1 MDKILEE
8 LKKMEKI
15 NEKVERGLE
24 YESQIKAKE
33 ENVKRLYENLQL
45 KMIGSIDR
53 EKAQNEYD
61 SSKANLEKLEELK
74 KGFDEEVKSDFEEKK
89 QKITE
94 KINNEIELYE
104 KQMNEEANIA
114 RKARDEKV
122 KTLEAQKNAY
132 SKIAENSKKD
142 IDNVIAQLNNGENV
156 SIARLTDARNEYNA
170 NTKKVK
176 EIDGQIENL
185 KAKQFKLIDFYKE
198 ELSDLNYLKIRLSS
212 LKLEDIDKLKNDL
225 FVTKYDKDRNKDKD
239 ENNTKNENETK
250 SEDENKAKNGNETKS
265 EDENKAK
272 NENETK
278 SEDKNKAKNGNETKA
293 EDENKTKNENDD
305 KDESKGKNGNNK
317 LENNL
322 KGLDDKIINETQREE
337 NEEKSKD
344 GNKTKTIKMVISRK
358 PEIKTDKYSIRIG
371 KIKKLIKQDKE
382 DISEKLQKIFK
393 GESIEELNK
402 IEEISKTVDP
412 ILLEGIIELKNK
424 NILTE
429 NQIKNIIPKL
439 ASNDVKKEDLGF
451 KIVYDMEDLSKGAFL
466 PWNRKERNMI
476 AKIAEKNREIG
487 IAEFKDGKE
496 FEPNPIKR
504 MLEKVKQRKLSKGKE
519 QEAEVEEVNEE
530 NVEKKSRFTNP
541 FKNRIKEKAKAKS
554 VYEQLRDDSYNNK
567 NSSEIIKR
575 AKEAVVNGEIT
586 STELIGIMNLVKNNQ
601 NKENQQEEQEEQ
613 KEQE

>member
-8 LKKMEKI
+8 LKEMEKI

-24 YESQIKAKE
+24 YERQIKAKE

-53 EKAQNEYD
+53 ENAQNEYD
-61 SSKANLEKLEELK
+61 SNKANLEKLKELK

-104 KQMNEEANIA
+104 KNKQMNEKTNIA
-114 RKARDEKV
+114 RKERDEEV
-122 KTLEAQKNAY
+122 KTLESQKNAY

-142 IDNVIAQLNNGENV
+142 IDNIMAQLNNGENI
-156 SIARLTDARNEYNA
+156 SMTRLTDARNEYNA
-170 NTKKVK
+170 NSKKVK
-176 EIDGQIENL
+176 EIDSQIENL
-185 KAKQFKLIDFYKE
+185 SAKQFKLIDFNEE
-198 ELSDLNYLKIRLSS
+198 ELSDLSYLKIRLSS

-225 FVTKYDKDRNKDKD
+225 FVIKYDKD

-265 EDENKAK
+265 KDANESK

-278 SEDKNKAKNGNETKA
+278 SEDENKAKNGNETKS
-293 EDENKTKNENDD
+293 
-305 KDESKGKNGNNK
+305 ESKGQNGNNK
-317 LENNL
+317 FENNL

-337 NEEKSKD
+337 NEEKSND
-344 GNKTKTIKMVISRK
+344 ENKTRTIKMIISRK
-358 PEIKTDKYSIRIG
+358 PEIKIDKYSIRIG
-371 KIKKLIKQDKE
+371 KIKKLIRQDKE

-439 ASNDVKKEDLGF
+439 ANNDVKKEDLGF

-504 MLEKVKQRKLSKGKE
+504 MLEKVKQRKLGKGKE
-519 QEAEVEEVNEE
+519 QEVEIEEVNEE
-530 NVEKKSRFTNP
+530 DVEKKSRFTNP
-541 FKNRIKEKAKAKS
+541 FKNRIKEKAKTKS
-554 VYEQLRDDSYNNK
+554 VYEQLRDESYNSK

-613 KEQE
+613 K

>member
-8 LKKMEKI
+8 LKEMEKI

-24 YESQIKAKE
+24 YERQIKAKE

-53 EKAQNEYD
+53 ENAQNEYD
-61 SSKANLEKLEELK
+61 SNKANLEKLKELK

-94 KINNEIELYE
+94 KINNEIGLYE
-104 KQMNEEANIA
+104 KNKQMNEKTNIA
-114 RKARDEKV
+114 RKERDEEV
-122 KTLEAQKNAY
+122 KTLESQKNAY

-142 IDNVIAQLNNGENV
+142 IDNIMAQLNNGENV
-156 SIARLTDARNEYNA
+156 SMTRLTDARNEYNA
-170 NTKKVK
+170 NSKKVK
-176 EIDGQIENL
+176 EIDSQIENL
-185 KAKQFKLIDFYKE
+185 SAKQFKLIDFNEE
-198 ELSDLNYLKIRLSS
+198 ELSDLSYLKIRLSS

-225 FVTKYDKDRNKDKD
+225 FVIKYDKD

-250 SEDENKAKNGNETKS
+250 SEDENKAR
-265 EDENKAK
+265 

-278 SEDKNKAKNGNETKA
+278 SEGENKAKNGNETKS
-293 EDENKTKNENDD
+293 
-305 KDESKGKNGNNK
+305 ESKGKNGNNK
-317 LENNL
+317 FENNI

-337 NEEKSKD
+337 NEEKSND
-344 GNKTKTIKMVISRK
+344 ENKTRTIKMIISRK

-439 ASNDVKKEDLGF
+439 ANNDVKKEDLGF

-504 MLEKVKQRKLSKGKE
+504 MLEKVKQRKLGKGKE
-519 QEAEVEEVNEE
+519 QEVEIEEVNEE
-530 NVEKKSRFTNP
+530 DVEKKSRFTNP
-541 FKNRIKEKAKAKS
+541 FKNRIREKAKTKS
-554 VYEQLRDDSYNNK
+554 VYEQLRDESYNSK

-601 NKENQQEEQEEQ
+601 NKESQQEEQEEQ
-613 KEQE
+613 K

>member
-8 LKKMEKI
+8 LKEMEKI

-24 YESQIKAKE
+24 YERQIKAKE

-53 EKAQNEYD
+53 ENAQNEYD
-61 SSKANLEKLEELK
+61 SNKANLEKLKELK

-104 KQMNEEANIA
+104 KNKQMNEKTNIA
-114 RKARDEKV
+114 RNERDEEV
-122 KTLEAQKNAY
+122 KTLESQKNAY

-142 IDNVIAQLNNGENV
+142 IDNIMAQLNNGENV
-156 SIARLTDARNEYNA
+156 SMTRLTDARNEYNA
-170 NTKKVK
+170 NSKKVK
-176 EIDGQIENL
+176 EIDSQIENL
-185 KAKQFKLIDFYKE
+185 SAKQFKLIDFNEE
-198 ELSDLNYLKIRLSS
+198 ELSDLSYLKIRLSS

-225 FVTKYDKDRNKDKD
+225 FVIKYDKD

-250 SEDENKAKNGNETKS
+250 SEDENKAKN
-265 EDENKAK
+265 
-272 NENETK
+272 ENETK
-278 SEDKNKAKNGNETKA
+278 SEGENKAKNGNETKS
-293 EDENKTKNENDD
+293 
-305 KDESKGKNGNNK
+305 ESKGKNENNK

-322 KGLDDKIINETQREE
+322 TGLDNKIINETQREE
-337 NEEKSKD
+337 NEEKSND
-344 GNKTKTIKMVISRK
+344 ENKTRTIKMTISRK

-439 ASNDVKKEDLGF
+439 ANNDVKKEDLGF

-504 MLEKVKQRKLSKGKE
+504 MLEKVKQRKLGKGKE
-519 QEAEVEEVNEE
+519 QEVEIEEVNEE
-530 NVEKKSRFTNP
+530 DVEKKSRFTNP
-541 FKNRIKEKAKAKS
+541 FKNRIKEKAKTKS
-554 VYEQLRDDSYNNK
+554 IYEQLRDESYNSK

-601 NKENQQEEQEEQ
+601 NKESQQEEQEEQ
-613 KEQE
+613 EEQK

>member
-8 LKKMEKI
+8 LKEMEKI

-24 YESQIKAKE
+24 YERQIKAKE

-53 EKAQNEYD
+53 ENAQNEYD
-61 SSKANLEKLEELK
+61 SNKANLEKLKELK

-104 KQMNEEANIA
+104 KNKQMNEKTNIA
-114 RKARDEKV
+114 RKERDEEV
-122 KTLEAQKNAY
+122 KTLESQKNAY

-142 IDNVIAQLNNGENV
+142 IDNIMAQLNNGENV
-156 SIARLTDARNEYNA
+156 GMTRLTDARNEYNA
-170 NTKKVK
+170 NSKKVK
-176 EIDGQIENL
+176 EIDSQIENL
-185 KAKQFKLIDFYKE
+185 SAKQFKLIDFNEE
-198 ELSDLNYLKIRLSS
+198 ELSDLSYLKIRLSS
-212 LKLEDIDKLKNDL
+212 LKLEDIDKLKKDL
-225 FVTKYDKDRNKDKD
+225 FVIKYDKD

-250 SEDENKAKNGNETKS
+250 SEDENKAKN
-265 EDENKAK
+265 
-272 NENETK
+272 ENETK
-278 SEDKNKAKNGNETKA
+278 SEGENKAKNGTETKS
-293 EDENKTKNENDD
+293 
-305 KDESKGKNGNNK
+305 ESKGKNENNK

-322 KGLDDKIINETQREE
+322 TGLDNKIINETQREE
-337 NEEKSKD
+337 NEEKSND
-344 GNKTKTIKMVISRK
+344 ENKTRTIKMIISRK

-412 ILLEGIIELKNK
+412 ILLEGMIELKNK

-439 ASNDVKKEDLGF
+439 ANNDVKKEDLGF

-504 MLEKVKQRKLSKGKE
+504 MLEKVKQRKLGKGKE
-519 QEAEVEEVNEE
+519 QEVEIEEVNEE
-530 NVEKKSRFTNP
+530 DVEKKSRFTNP
-541 FKNRIKEKAKAKS
+541 FKNRIKEKAKTKS
-554 VYEQLRDDSYNNK
+554 VYEQLRDESYNSK

-613 KEQE
+613 EEQK

>member
-8 LKKMEKI
+8 LKEMEKI

-24 YESQIKAKE
+24 YERQIKAKE

-53 EKAQNEYD
+53 ENAQNEYD
-61 SSKANLEKLEELK
+61 SNKANLEKLKELK

-104 KQMNEEANIA
+104 KNKQMNEKTNIA
-114 RKARDEKV
+114 RKERDEEV
-122 KTLEAQKNAY
+122 KTLESQKNAY

-142 IDNVIAQLNNGENV
+142 IDNIMAQLNNGENV
-156 SIARLTDARNEYNA
+156 SMTRLTDARNEYNA
-170 NTKKVK
+170 NSKKVK
-176 EIDGQIENL
+176 EIDSQIENL
-185 KAKQFKLIDFYKE
+185 SAKQFKLIDFNEE
-198 ELSDLNYLKIRLSS
+198 ELSDLSYLKIRLSS
-212 LKLEDIDKLKNDL
+212 LKLEDIDKLKKDL
-225 FVTKYDKDRNKDKD
+225 FVIKYDKD

-250 SEDENKAKNGNETKS
+250 SEGENKAKNGNETKS
-265 EDENKAK
+265 E
-272 NENETK
+272 
-278 SEDKNKAKNGNETKA
+278 
-293 EDENKTKNENDD
+293 
-305 KDESKGKNGNNK
+305 SKGKNENNK

-322 KGLDDKIINETQREE
+322 TGLDNKIINETQREE
-337 NEEKSKD
+337 NEEKSND
-344 GNKTKTIKMVISRK
+344 ENKTRTIKMIISRK

-412 ILLEGIIELKNK
+412 ILLEGMIELKNK

-439 ASNDVKKEDLGF
+439 ANNDVKKEDLGF

-504 MLEKVKQRKLSKGKE
+504 MLEKVKQRKLGKGKE
-519 QEAEVEEVNEE
+519 QEVEIEEVNEE
-530 NVEKKSRFTNP
+530 DVEKKSRFTNP
-541 FKNRIKEKAKAKS
+541 FKNRIKEKAKTKS
-554 VYEQLRDDSYNNK
+554 VYEQLRDESYNSK

-613 KEQE
+613 EEQK

>member
-8 LKKMEKI
+8 LKEMEKI

-24 YESQIKAKE
+24 YERQIKAKE

-53 EKAQNEYD
+53 ENAQNEYD
-61 SSKANLEKLEELK
+61 SNKANLEKLKELK

-104 KQMNEEANIA
+104 KNKQMNEKTNIA
-114 RKARDEKV
+114 RKERDEEV
-122 KTLEAQKNAY
+122 KTLESQKNAY

-142 IDNVIAQLNNGENV
+142 IDNIMAQLNNGENV
-156 SIARLTDARNEYNA
+156 SMTRLTDARNEYNA
-170 NTKKVK
+170 NSKKVK
-176 EIDGQIENL
+176 EIESQIENL
-185 KAKQFKLIDFYKE
+185 SAKQFKLIDFNEE
-198 ELSDLNYLKIRLSS
+198 ELSDLSYLKIRLSS

-225 FVTKYDKDRNKDKD
+225 FVIKYDKD

-250 SEDENKAKNGNETKS
+250 SEDENKAKN
-265 EDENKAK
+265 
-272 NENETK
+272 ENETK
-278 SEDKNKAKNGNETKA
+278 SEGENKAKNGNETKS
-293 EDENKTKNENDD
+293 
-305 KDESKGKNGNNK
+305 ESKGKNENNK

-322 KGLDDKIINETQREE
+322 TGLDNKIINETQREE
-337 NEEKSKD
+337 NEEKSND
-344 GNKTKTIKMVISRK
+344 ENKTRTIKMIISGK

-439 ASNDVKKEDLGF
+439 ANNDVKKEDLGF
-451 KIVYDMEDLSKGAFL
+451 KIVYDMEDLSKCAFL

-504 MLEKVKQRKLSKGKE
+504 MLEKVKQRKLGKGKE
-519 QEAEVEEVNEE
+519 QEVEIEEVNEE
-530 NVEKKSRFTNP
+530 DVEKKSRFTNP
-541 FKNRIKEKAKAKS
+541 FKNRIKEKAKTKS
-554 VYEQLRDDSYNNK
+554 VYEQLRDESYNSK

-601 NKENQQEEQEEQ
+601 NKESQQEEQEEQ
-613 KEQE
+613 EEQK

>member
-8 LKKMEKI
+8 LKEMEKI

-24 YESQIKAKE
+24 YERQIKAKE

-53 EKAQNEYD
+53 ENAQNEYD
-61 SSKANLEKLEELK
+61 SNKANLEKLKELK

-104 KQMNEEANIA
+104 KNKQMNEKTNIA
-114 RKARDEKV
+114 RKERDEEV
-122 KTLEAQKNAY
+122 KTLESQKNAY

-142 IDNVIAQLNNGENV
+142 IDNIMAQLNNGENV
-156 SIARLTDARNEYNA
+156 SMTRLTDARNEYNA
-170 NTKKVK
+170 NSKKVK
-176 EIDGQIENL
+176 EIDSQIENL
-185 KAKQFKLIDFYKE
+185 SAKQFKLIDFNEE
-198 ELSDLNYLKIRLSS
+198 ELSDLSYLKIRLSS

-225 FVTKYDKDRNKDKD
+225 FVIKYDKD

-250 SEDENKAKNGNETKS
+250 SEDENKAR
-265 EDENKAK
+265 

-278 SEDKNKAKNGNETKA
+278 SEGENKAKNGNETKS
-293 EDENKTKNENDD
+293 
-305 KDESKGKNGNNK
+305 ESKGKNGNNK
-317 LENNL
+317 FENNI

-337 NEEKSKD
+337 NEEKSND
-344 GNKTKTIKMVISRK
+344 ENKTRTIKMIISRK

-439 ASNDVKKEDLGF
+439 ANNDVKKEDLGF

-466 PWNRKERNMI
+466 PWNRKEKNMI
-476 AKIAEKNREIG
+476 AKIVEKNREIG

-504 MLEKVKQRKLSKGKE
+504 MLEKVKQRKLGKGKE
-519 QEAEVEEVNEE
+519 QEVEIEEVNEE
-530 NVEKKSRFTNP
+530 DVEKKSRFTNP
-541 FKNRIKEKAKAKS
+541 FKNRIREKAKTKS
-554 VYEQLRDDSYNNK
+554 VYEQLRDESYNSK

-601 NKENQQEEQEEQ
+601 NKESQQEEQEEQ
-613 KEQE
+613 K

>member
-8 LKKMEKI
+8 LKEMEKI

-24 YESQIKAKE
+24 YERHIKAKA

-53 EKAQNEYD
+53 ENAQNEYD
-61 SSKANLEKLEELK
+61 SNKANLEKLKELK

-104 KQMNEEANIA
+104 KNKQMNEKTNIA
-114 RKARDEKV
+114 RNERDEEV
-122 KTLEAQKNAY
+122 KTLESQKNAY

-142 IDNVIAQLNNGENV
+142 IDNIMAQLNNGENV
-156 SIARLTDARNEYNA
+156 SMTRLTDARNEYNA
-170 NTKKVK
+170 NSKKVK
-176 EIDGQIENL
+176 EIDSQIENL
-185 KAKQFKLIDFYKE
+185 SAKQFKLIDFNEE
-198 ELSDLNYLKIRLSS
+198 ELSDLSYLKIRLSS

-225 FVTKYDKDRNKDKD
+225 FVIKYDKD

-250 SEDENKAKNGNETKS
+250 SEDENKAKN
-265 EDENKAK
+265 
-272 NENETK
+272 ENETK
-278 SEDKNKAKNGNETKA
+278 SKDANESKNENKTKSEGENKAKNGNETKS
-293 EDENKTKNENDD
+293 
-305 KDESKGKNGNNK
+305 ESKGKNENNK
-317 LENNL
+317 FESNL

-337 NEEKSKD
+337 NEEKSND
-344 GNKTKTIKMVISRK
+344 ENKTRTIKMIISRK

-439 ASNDVKKEDLGF
+439 ANNDVKKEDLGF

-504 MLEKVKQRKLSKGKE
+504 MLEKVKQRKLGKGKE
-519 QEAEVEEVNEE
+519 QEVEIEEVNEE
-530 NVEKKSRFTNP
+530 DVEKKSRFTNP
-541 FKNRIKEKAKAKS
+541 FKNRIKEKAKTKS
-554 VYEQLRDDSYNNK
+554 VYEQLRDESYNSK

-601 NKENQQEEQEEQ
+601 NKESQQEEQEEQ
-613 KEQE
+613 K

>member
-8 LKKMEKI
+8 LKEMEKI

-24 YESQIKAKE
+24 YERQIKAKE

-53 EKAQNEYD
+53 ENAQNEYD
-61 SSKANLEKLEELK
+61 SNKANLEKLKELK
-74 KGFDEEVKSDFEEKK
+74 KGFYEEVKSDFEEKK

-104 KQMNEEANIA
+104 KNKQMNEKTNIA
-114 RKARDEKV
+114 RKERDEEV
-122 KTLEAQKNAY
+122 KTLESQKNAY

-142 IDNVIAQLNNGENV
+142 IDNIMAQLNNGENV
-156 SIARLTDARNEYNA
+156 SMTRLTDARNEYNA
-170 NTKKVK
+170 NSKKVK
-176 EIDGQIENL
+176 EIDSQIENL
-185 KAKQFKLIDFYKE
+185 SAKQFKLIDFNEE
-198 ELSDLNYLKIRLSS
+198 ELSDLSYLKIRLSS

-225 FVTKYDKDRNKDKD
+225 FVIKYDKD

-250 SEDENKAKNGNETKS
+250 SEDENKAKN
-265 EDENKAK
+265 
-272 NENETK
+272 ENETK
-278 SEDKNKAKNGNETKA
+278 SEGENKAKNGNETKS
-293 EDENKTKNENDD
+293 
-305 KDESKGKNGNNK
+305 ESKGKNENNK

-322 KGLDDKIINETQREE
+322 TGLDNKIINETQREE
-337 NEEKSKD
+337 NEEKSND
-344 GNKTKTIKMVISRK
+344 ENKTRTIKMIISRK

-412 ILLEGIIELKNK
+412 ILLEGMIELKNK

-439 ASNDVKKEDLGF
+439 ANNDVKKEDLGF

-504 MLEKVKQRKLSKGKE
+504 MLEKVKQRKLGKGKE
-519 QEAEVEEVNEE
+519 QEVEIEEVNEE
-530 NVEKKSRFTNP
+530 DVEKKSRFTNP
-541 FKNRIKEKAKAKS
+541 FKNRIKEKAKTKS
-554 VYEQLRDDSYNNK
+554 VYEQLRDESYNSK

-613 KEQE
+613 EEQK

>member
-8 LKKMEKI
+8 LKEMEKI

-24 YESQIKAKE
+24 YERQIKAKE

-53 EKAQNEYD
+53 ENAQNEYD
-61 SSKANLEKLEELK
+61 SNKANLEKLKELK

-104 KQMNEEANIA
+104 KNKQMNEKTNIA
-114 RKARDEKV
+114 RKERDEEV
-122 KTLEAQKNAY
+122 KTLESQKNAY

-142 IDNVIAQLNNGENV
+142 IDNIMAQLNNGENV
-156 SIARLTDARNEYNA
+156 SMTRLTDARNEYNA
-170 NTKKVK
+170 NSKKVK
-176 EIDGQIENL
+176 EIDSQIENL
-185 KAKQFKLIDFYKE
+185 SAKQFKLIDFNEE
-198 ELSDLNYLKIRLSS
+198 ELSDLSYLKIRLSS

-225 FVTKYDKDRNKDKD
+225 FVIKYDKD

-250 SEDENKAKNGNETKS
+250 SEDENKAKN
-265 EDENKAK
+265 
-272 NENETK
+272 ENETK
-278 SEDKNKAKNGNETKA
+278 SKDANESKNENKTKSEGENKAKNGNETKS
-293 EDENKTKNENDD
+293 
-305 KDESKGKNGNNK
+305 ESKGKNENNK
-317 LENNL
+317 FESNL

-337 NEEKSKD
+337 NEEKSND
-344 GNKTKTIKMVISRK
+344 ENKTRTIKMIISRK

-439 ASNDVKKEDLGF
+439 ANNDVKKEDLGF

-504 MLEKVKQRKLSKGKE
+504 MLEKVKQRKLGKGKE
-519 QEAEVEEVNEE
+519 QEVEIEEVNEE
-530 NVEKKSRFTNP
+530 DVEKKSRFTNP
-541 FKNRIKEKAKAKS
+541 FKNRIKEKAKTKS
-554 VYEQLRDDSYNNK
+554 VYEQLRDESYNSK

-601 NKENQQEEQEEQ
+601 NKESQQEEQEEQ
-613 KEQE
+613 K

>member
-8 LKKMEKI
+8 LKEMEKI

-24 YESQIKAKE
+24 YERQIKAKE

-53 EKAQNEYD
+53 ENAQNEYD
-61 SSKANLEKLEELK
+61 SNKANLEKLKELK

-104 KQMNEEANIA
+104 KNKQMNEKTNIA
-114 RKARDEKV
+114 RKERDEEV
-122 KTLEAQKNAY
+122 KTLESQKNAY

-142 IDNVIAQLNNGENV
+142 IDNIMAQLNNGENV
-156 SIARLTDARNEYNA
+156 SMTRLTDARNEYNA
-170 NTKKVK
+170 NSKKVK
-176 EIDGQIENL
+176 EIDSQIENL
-185 KAKQFKLIDFYKE
+185 SAKQFKLIDFNEE
-198 ELSDLNYLKIRLSS
+198 ELSDLSYLKIRLSS
-212 LKLEDIDKLKNDL
+212 LKLEDIDKLKDDL
-225 FVTKYDKDRNKDKD
+225 FVIKYDKD

-250 SEDENKAKNGNETKS
+250 SEDENKAKN
-265 EDENKAK
+265 
-272 NENETK
+272 ENETK
-278 SEDKNKAKNGNETKA
+278 SEGENKAKNGNETKS
-293 EDENKTKNENDD
+293 
-305 KDESKGKNGNNK
+305 ESKGKNENNK

-322 KGLDDKIINETQREE
+322 TGLDNKIINETQREE
-337 NEEKSKD
+337 NEEKSND
-344 GNKTKTIKMVISRK
+344 ENKTRTIKMIISRK

-412 ILLEGIIELKNK
+412 ILLEGMIELKNK

-439 ASNDVKKEDLGF
+439 ANNDVKKEDLGF

-504 MLEKVKQRKLSKGKE
+504 MLEKVKQRKLGKGKE
-519 QEAEVEEVNEE
+519 QEVEIEEVNEE
-530 NVEKKSRFTNP
+530 DVEKKSRFTNP
-541 FKNRIKEKAKAKS
+541 FKNRIKEKAKTKS
-554 VYEQLRDDSYNNK
+554 VYEQLRDESYNSK

-613 KEQE
+613 EEQK

>member
-61 SSKANLEKLEELK
+61 SNKANLEKLKELK

-104 KQMNEEANIA
+104 KNNIA
-114 RKARDEKV
+114 RKERDEKV

-176 EIDGQIENL
+176 EIDSQIENL
-185 KAKQFKLIDFYKE
+185 NAKQFELIDFNEE
-198 ELSDLNYLKIRLSS
+198 ELSDLSYLKIRLSS

-225 FVTKYDKDRNKDKD
+225 FVIKYDKDRNKDEDVNKNKD
-239 ENNTKNENETK
+239 
-250 SEDENKAKNGNETKS
+250 
-265 EDENKAK
+265 
-272 NENETK
+272 ENETK

-504 MLEKVKQRKLSKGKE
+504 MLEKVKQRKLGKGKE
-519 QEAEVEEVNEE
+519 QEVEIEEVNEE
-530 NVEKKSRFTNP
+530 DVEKKSRFTNP
-541 FKNRIKEKAKAKS
+541 FKNRIKEKAKTKS
-554 VYEQLRDDSYNNK
+554 VFEQLRDESYNSK

-613 KEQE
+613 EEQK

>member
-8 LKKMEKI
+8 LKEMEKI

-24 YESQIKAKE
+24 YERQIKAKE

-53 EKAQNEYD
+53 ENAQNEYD
-61 SSKANLEKLEELK
+61 SNKANLEKLKELK

-104 KQMNEEANIA
+104 KNKQMNEKTNIA
-114 RKARDEKV
+114 RNERDEEV
-122 KTLEAQKNAY
+122 KTLESQKNAY

-142 IDNVIAQLNNGENV
+142 IDNIMAQLNNGENV
-156 SIARLTDARNEYNA
+156 SMTRLTDARNEYNA
-170 NTKKVK
+170 NSKKVK
-176 EIDGQIENL
+176 EIDSQIENL
-185 KAKQFKLIDFYKE
+185 SAKQFKLIDFNEE
-198 ELSDLNYLKIRLSS
+198 ELSDLSYLKIRLSS

-225 FVTKYDKDRNKDKD
+225 FVIKYDKD

-250 SEDENKAKNGNETKS
+250 SEDENKAKN
-265 EDENKAK
+265 
-272 NENETK
+272 ENETK
-278 SEDKNKAKNGNETKA
+278 SEGENKAKNGNETKS
-293 EDENKTKNENDD
+293 
-305 KDESKGKNGNNK
+305 ESKGKNENNK

-322 KGLDDKIINETQREE
+322 TGLDNKIINETQREE
-337 NEEKSKD
+337 NEEKSND
-344 GNKTKTIKMVISRK
+344 ENKTRTIKMTISRK

-439 ASNDVKKEDLGF
+439 ANNDVKKEDLGF
-451 KIVYDMEDLSKGAFL
+451 KIVYDMEYLSKGAFL

-504 MLEKVKQRKLSKGKE
+504 MLEKVKQRKLGKGKE
-519 QEAEVEEVNEE
+519 QEVEIEEVNEE
-530 NVEKKSRFTNP
+530 DVEKKSRFTNP
-541 FKNRIKEKAKAKS
+541 FKNRIKEKAKTKS
-554 VYEQLRDDSYNNK
+554 IYEQLRDESYNSK

-601 NKENQQEEQEEQ
+601 NKESQQEEQEEQ
-613 KEQE
+613 EEQK

>member
-1 MDKILEE
+1 M
-8 LKKMEKI
+8 
-15 NEKVERGLE
+15 
-24 YESQIKAKE
+24 
-33 ENVKRLYENLQL
+33 
-45 KMIGSIDR
+45 
-53 EKAQNEYD
+53 
-61 SSKANLEKLEELK
+61 
-74 KGFDEEVKSDFEEKK
+74 
-89 QKITE
+89 
-94 KINNEIELYE
+94 
-104 KQMNEEANIA
+104 
-114 RKARDEKV
+114 
-122 KTLEAQKNAY
+122 
-132 SKIAENSKKD
+132 
-142 IDNVIAQLNNGENV
+142 
-156 SIARLTDARNEYNA
+156 ARLTDARNEYNA

-176 EIDGQIENL
+176 EIDSQIENL
-185 KAKQFKLIDFYKE
+185 SAKQFKLIDFNEE
-198 ELSDLNYLKIRLSS
+198 ELSDLSYLKIRLSS

-225 FVTKYDKDRNKDKD
+225 FVIKYDKD

-265 EDENKAK
+265 E
-272 NENETK
+272 
-278 SEDKNKAKNGNETKA
+278 
-293 EDENKTKNENDD
+293 
-305 KDESKGKNGNNK
+305 SKGQNGNNK
-317 LENNL
+317 FENNL

-337 NEEKSKD
+337 NEEKSND
-344 GNKTKTIKMVISRK
+344 ENKTRTIKMIISRK

-371 KIKKLIKQDKE
+371 KIKKLIRQDKE

-439 ASNDVKKEDLGF
+439 ANNDVKKEDLGF

-504 MLEKVKQRKLSKGKE
+504 MLEKVKQRKLGKGKE
-519 QEAEVEEVNEE
+519 QEVEIEEVNEE
-530 NVEKKSRFTNP
+530 DVEKKSRFTNP
-541 FKNRIKEKAKAKS
+541 FKNRIKEKAKTKS
-554 VYEQLRDDSYNNK
+554 VYEQLRDESYNSK

-613 KEQE
+613 EEQK

>member
-8 LKKMEKI
+8 LKEMEKI

-24 YESQIKAKE
+24 YERQIKAKE

-53 EKAQNEYD
+53 ENAQNEYD
-61 SSKANLEKLEELK
+61 SNKANLEKLKELK
-74 KGFDEEVKSDFEEKK
+74 KGFDEELKSDFEEKK

-104 KQMNEEANIA
+104 KNKQMNEKTNIA
-114 RKARDEKV
+114 RKERDEEV
-122 KTLEAQKNAY
+122 KTLESQKNAY

-142 IDNVIAQLNNGENV
+142 IDNIMAQLNNGENV
-156 SIARLTDARNEYNA
+156 SMTRLTDARNEYNA
-170 NTKKVK
+170 NSKKVK
-176 EIDGQIENL
+176 EIDSQIENL
-185 KAKQFKLIDFYKE
+185 SAKQFKLIDFNEE
-198 ELSDLNYLKIRLSS
+198 ELSDLSYLKIRLSS

-225 FVTKYDKDRNKDKD
+225 FVIKYDKD

-250 SEDENKAKNGNETKS
+250 SEDENKAKN
-265 EDENKAK
+265 
-272 NENETK
+272 ENETK
-278 SEDKNKAKNGNETKA
+278 SEGENKAKNGNETKS
-293 EDENKTKNENDD
+293 
-305 KDESKGKNGNNK
+305 ESKGKNENNK

-322 KGLDDKIINETQREE
+322 TGLDNKIINETQREE
-337 NEEKSKD
+337 NEEKSND
-344 GNKTKTIKMVISRK
+344 ENKTRTIKMTISRK

-439 ASNDVKKEDLGF
+439 ANNDVKKEDLGF

-504 MLEKVKQRKLSKGKE
+504 MLEKVKQRKLGKGKE
-519 QEAEVEEVNEE
+519 QEVEIEEVNEE
-530 NVEKKSRFTNP
+530 DVEKKSRFTNP
-541 FKNRIKEKAKAKS
+541 FKNRIKEKAKTKS
-554 VYEQLRDDSYNNK
+554 IYEQLRDESYNSK

-601 NKENQQEEQEEQ
+601 NKESQQEEQEEQ
-613 KEQE
+613 EEQK

>member
-8 LKKMEKI
+8 LKEMEKI

-24 YESQIKAKE
+24 CERQIKAKE

-53 EKAQNEYD
+53 ENAQNEYD
-61 SSKANLEKLEELK
+61 SNKANLEKLKELK

-104 KQMNEEANIA
+104 KNKQMNEKTNIA
-114 RKARDEKV
+114 RKERDEEV
-122 KTLEAQKNAY
+122 KTLESQKNAY

-142 IDNVIAQLNNGENV
+142 IDNIMAQLNNGENI
-156 SIARLTDARNEYNA
+156 SMTRLTDARNEYNA
-170 NTKKVK
+170 NSKKVK
-176 EIDGQIENL
+176 EIDSQIENL
-185 KAKQFKLIDFYKE
+185 SAKQFKLIDFNEE
-198 ELSDLNYLKIRLSS
+198 ELSDLSYLKIRLSS

-225 FVTKYDKDRNKDKD
+225 FVIKYDKD

-265 EDENKAK
+265 KDANESK

-278 SEDKNKAKNGNETKA
+278 SEGENKAKNGNETKS
-293 EDENKTKNENDD
+293 
-305 KDESKGKNGNNK
+305 ESKGKNENNK

-322 KGLDDKIINETQREE
+322 TGLDNKIINETQREE
-337 NEEKSKD
+337 NEEKSND
-344 GNKTKTIKMVISRK
+344 GNKARTIKMVISRK

-412 ILLEGIIELKNK
+412 MLLEGIIELKNK

-439 ASNDVKKEDLGF
+439 ANNDVKKEDLGF

-466 PWNRKERNMI
+466 PWDRKERNMI

-504 MLEKVKQRKLSKGKE
+504 MLEKVKQRKLGKGKE
-519 QEAEVEEVNEE
+519 QEVEIEEVNEE
-530 NVEKKSRFTNP
+530 DVEKKSRFTNP
-541 FKNRIKEKAKAKS
+541 FKNRIKEKAKTKS
-554 VYEQLRDDSYNNK
+554 VYEQLRDESYNSK

-601 NKENQQEEQEEQ
+601 NKESQQEEQEEQ
-613 KEQE
+613 EEQK

>member
-8 LKKMEKI
+8 LKEMEKI

-24 YESQIKAKE
+24 YERQIKAKE

-53 EKAQNEYD
+53 ENAQNEYD
-61 SSKANLEKLEELK
+61 SNKANLEKLKELK

-104 KQMNEEANIA
+104 KNKQMNEKTNIA
-114 RKARDEKV
+114 RKERDEEV
-122 KTLEAQKNAY
+122 KTLESQKNAY

-142 IDNVIAQLNNGENV
+142 IDNIMAQLNNGENV
-156 SIARLTDARNEYNA
+156 SMTRLTDARNEYNA
-170 NTKKVK
+170 NSKKVK
-176 EIDGQIENL
+176 EIDSQIENL
-185 KAKQFKLIDFYKE
+185 SAKQFKLIDFNEE
-198 ELSDLNYLKIRLSS
+198 ELSDLSYLKIRLSS
-212 LKLEDIDKLKNDL
+212 LKLEDIDKLKDDL
-225 FVTKYDKDRNKDKD
+225 FVIKYDKD

-250 SEDENKAKNGNETKS
+250 SEDENKAR
-265 EDENKAK
+265 

-278 SEDKNKAKNGNETKA
+278 SEGENKAKNGNETKS
-293 EDENKTKNENDD
+293 
-305 KDESKGKNGNNK
+305 ESKGKNENNK

-322 KGLDDKIINETQREE
+322 TGLDNKIINETQREE
-337 NEEKSKD
+337 NEEKSND
-344 GNKTKTIKMVISRK
+344 ENKTRTIKMIISRK

-439 ASNDVKKEDLGF
+439 ANNDVKKEDLGF

-504 MLEKVKQRKLSKGKE
+504 MLEKVKQRKLGKGKE
-519 QEAEVEEVNEE
+519 QEVEIEEVNEE
-530 NVEKKSRFTNP
+530 DVEKKSRFTNP
-541 FKNRIKEKAKAKS
+541 FKNRIKEKAKTKS
-554 VYEQLRDDSYNNK
+554 VYEQLRDESYNSK

-601 NKENQQEEQEEQ
+601 NKESQQGEQEEQEEQ
-613 KEQE
+613 K

>member
-8 LKKMEKI
+8 LKEMEKI

-24 YESQIKAKE
+24 YERQIKAKE

-53 EKAQNEYD
+53 ENAQNEYD
-61 SSKANLEKLEELK
+61 SNKANLEKLKELK

-104 KQMNEEANIA
+104 KNKQMNEKTNIA
-114 RKARDEKV
+114 RKERDEEV
-122 KTLEAQKNAY
+122 KTLESQKNAY

-142 IDNVIAQLNNGENV
+142 IDNIMAQLNNGENV
-156 SIARLTDARNEYNA
+156 SMTRLTDARNEYNA
-170 NTKKVK
+170 NSKKVK
-176 EIDGQIENL
+176 EIESQIENL
-185 KAKQFKLIDFYKE
+185 SAKQFKLIDFNEE
-198 ELSDLNYLKIRLSS
+198 ELSDLSYLKIRLSS

-225 FVTKYDKDRNKDKD
+225 FVIKYDKD

-250 SEDENKAKNGNETKS
+250 SEDENKAKN
-265 EDENKAK
+265 
-272 NENETK
+272 ENETK
-278 SEDKNKAKNGNETKA
+278 SEGENKAKNGNETKS
-293 EDENKTKNENDD
+293 
-305 KDESKGKNGNNK
+305 ESKGKNENNK

-322 KGLDDKIINETQREE
+322 TGLDNKIINETQREE
-337 NEEKSKD
+337 NEEKSND
-344 GNKTKTIKMVISRK
+344 ENKTRTIKMIISRK

-439 ASNDVKKEDLGF
+439 ANNDVKKEDLGF
-451 KIVYDMEDLSKGAFL
+451 KIVYDMEDLSKCAFL
-466 PWNRKERNMI
+466 PLNRKERNMI

-504 MLEKVKQRKLSKGKE
+504 MLEKVKQRKLGKGKE
-519 QEAEVEEVNEE
+519 QEVEIEEVNEE
-530 NVEKKSRFTNP
+530 DVEKKSRFTNP
-541 FKNRIKEKAKAKS
+541 FKNRIKEKAKTKS
-554 VYEQLRDDSYNNK
+554 VYEQLRDESYNSK

-601 NKENQQEEQEEQ
+601 NKESQQEEQEEQ
-613 KEQE
+613 EEQK

>member
-8 LKKMEKI
+8 LKEMEKI

-24 YESQIKAKE
+24 YERQIKAKE

-53 EKAQNEYD
+53 ENAQNEYD
-61 SSKANLEKLEELK
+61 SNKANLEKLKELK
-74 KGFDEEVKSDFEEKK
+74 KGFDEELKSDFEEKK

-104 KQMNEEANIA
+104 KNKQMNEKTNIA
-114 RKARDEKV
+114 RKERDEEV
-122 KTLEAQKNAY
+122 KTLESQKNAY

-142 IDNVIAQLNNGENV
+142 IDNIMAQLNNGENV
-156 SIARLTDARNEYNA
+156 SMTRLTDARNEYNA
-170 NTKKVK
+170 NSKKVK
-176 EIDGQIENL
+176 EIDSQIENL
-185 KAKQFKLIDFYKE
+185 SAKQFKLIDFNEE
-198 ELSDLNYLKIRLSS
+198 ELSDLSYLKIRLSS

-225 FVTKYDKDRNKDKD
+225 FVIKYDKD

-250 SEDENKAKNGNETKS
+250 SEDVNKAKNGNETKS
-265 EDENKAK
+265 E
-272 NENETK
+272 
-278 SEDKNKAKNGNETKA
+278 
-293 EDENKTKNENDD
+293 
-305 KDESKGKNGNNK
+305 SKGKNENNK

-322 KGLDDKIINETQREE
+322 TGLDNKIINETQREE
-337 NEEKSKD
+337 NEEKSND
-344 GNKTKTIKMVISRK
+344 ENKTRTIKMTISRK

-439 ASNDVKKEDLGF
+439 ANNDVKKEDLGF

-504 MLEKVKQRKLSKGKE
+504 MLEKVKQRKLGKGKE
-519 QEAEVEEVNEE
+519 QEVEIEEVNEE
-530 NVEKKSRFTNP
+530 DVEKKSRFTNP
-541 FKNRIKEKAKAKS
+541 FKNRIKEKAKTKS
-554 VYEQLRDDSYNNK
+554 IYEQLRDESYNSK

-601 NKENQQEEQEEQ
+601 NKESQQEEQEEQ
-613 KEQE
+613 EEQK

>member
-8 LKKMEKI
+8 LKEMEKI

-24 YESQIKAKE
+24 YERQIKAKE

-53 EKAQNEYD
+53 ENAQNEYD
-61 SSKANLEKLEELK
+61 SNKANLEKLKELK

-89 QKITE
+89 QKI
-94 KINNEIELYE
+94 NNEIELYE
-104 KQMNEEANIA
+104 KNKQMNEKTNIA
-114 RKARDEKV
+114 RKERDEEV
-122 KTLEAQKNAY
+122 KTLESQKNAY

-142 IDNVIAQLNNGENV
+142 IDNIMAQLNNGENV
-156 SIARLTDARNEYNA
+156 SMARLTDARNEYNA

-176 EIDGQIENL
+176 EIDSQIENL
-185 KAKQFKLIDFYKE
+185 SAKQFELIDFNEE
-198 ELSDLNYLKIRLSS
+198 ELSDLSYLKIRLSS

-225 FVTKYDKDRNKDKD
+225 FVIKYDKD

-250 SEDENKAKNGNETKS
+250 SEDENKAKN
-265 EDENKAK
+265 
-272 NENETK
+272 ENETK
-278 SEDKNKAKNGNETKA
+278 SEGENKAKNGNETKS
-293 EDENKTKNENDD
+293 
-305 KDESKGKNGNNK
+305 ESKGKNENNK

-322 KGLDDKIINETQREE
+322 TGLDNEIINETQREE
-337 NEEKSKD
+337 NEEKSND
-344 GNKTKTIKMVISRK
+344 GNKARTIKMVISRK

-412 ILLEGIIELKNK
+412 MLLEGIIELKNK

-439 ASNDVKKEDLGF
+439 ANNDVKKEDLGF

-504 MLEKVKQRKLSKGKE
+504 MLEKVKQRKLGKGKE
-519 QEAEVEEVNEE
+519 QEVEIEEVNEE
-530 NVEKKSRFTNP
+530 DVEKKSRFTNP
-541 FKNRIKEKAKAKS
+541 FKNRIKEKAKTKS
-554 VYEQLRDDSYNNK
+554 IYEQLRDESYNSK

-601 NKENQQEEQEEQ
+601 NKESQQEEQEEQ
-613 KEQE
+613 EEQK

>member
-8 LKKMEKI
+8 LKEMEKI

-24 YESQIKAKE
+24 YERQIKAKE

-53 EKAQNEYD
+53 ENAQNEYD
-61 SSKANLEKLEELK
+61 SNKANLEKLKELK

-104 KQMNEEANIA
+104 KNKQMNEKTNIA
-114 RKARDEKV
+114 RKERDEEV
-122 KTLEAQKNAY
+122 KTLESQKNAY

-142 IDNVIAQLNNGENV
+142 IDNIMAQLNNGENV
-156 SIARLTDARNEYNA
+156 SMTRLTDARNEYNA
-170 NTKKVK
+170 NSKKVK
-176 EIDGQIENL
+176 EIDSQIENL
-185 KAKQFKLIDFYKE
+185 SAKQFKLIDFNEE
-198 ELSDLNYLKIRLSS
+198 ELSDLSYLKIRLSS
-212 LKLEDIDKLKNDL
+212 LKLEDIDKLKDDL
-225 FVTKYDKDRNKDKD
+225 FVIKYDKD

-250 SEDENKAKNGNETKS
+250 SEDENKAKN
-265 EDENKAK
+265 
-272 NENETK
+272 ENETK
-278 SEDKNKAKNGNETKA
+278 SEGENKAKNGNETKS
-293 EDENKTKNENDD
+293 
-305 KDESKGKNGNNK
+305 ESKGKNENNK

-322 KGLDDKIINETQREE
+322 TGLDNKIINETQREE
-337 NEEKSKD
+337 NEEKSND
-344 GNKTKTIKMVISRK
+344 ENKTRTIKMIISRK

-412 ILLEGIIELKNK
+412 ILLEGMIELKNK

-439 ASNDVKKEDLGF
+439 ANNDVKKEDLGF

-504 MLEKVKQRKLSKGKE
+504 MLEKVKQRKLGKGKE
-519 QEAEVEEVNEE
+519 QEVEIEEVNEE
-530 NVEKKSRFTNP
+530 DVEKKSRFTNP
-541 FKNRIKEKAKAKS
+541 FKNRIKEKAKTKS
-554 VYEQLRDDSYNNK
+554 VYEQLRDESYNSK

-613 KEQE
+613 K

>member
-8 LKKMEKI
+8 LKEMEKI

-24 YESQIKAKE
+24 YERQIKAKE

-53 EKAQNEYD
+53 ENAQNEYD
-61 SSKANLEKLEELK
+61 SNKANLEKLKELK

-104 KQMNEEANIA
+104 KNKQMNEKTNIA
-114 RKARDEKV
+114 RKERDEEV
-122 KTLEAQKNAY
+122 KTLESQKNAY

-142 IDNVIAQLNNGENV
+142 IDNIMAQLNNGENV
-156 SIARLTDARNEYNA
+156 SMTRLTDARNEYNA
-170 NTKKVK
+170 NSKKVK
-176 EIDGQIENL
+176 EIDSQIENL
-185 KAKQFKLIDFYKE
+185 SAKQFKLIDFNEE
-198 ELSDLNYLKIRLSS
+198 ELSDLSYLKIRLSS
-212 LKLEDIDKLKNDL
+212 LKLEDIDKLKDDL
-225 FVTKYDKDRNKDKD
+225 FVIKYDKD

-250 SEDENKAKNGNETKS
+250 SEDENKAKN
-265 EDENKAK
+265 
-272 NENETK
+272 ENETK
-278 SEDKNKAKNGNETKA
+278 SEGENKAKNGNETKS
-293 EDENKTKNENDD
+293 
-305 KDESKGKNGNNK
+305 ESKGKNENNK

-322 KGLDDKIINETQREE
+322 TGLDNKIINETQREE
-337 NEEKSKD
+337 NEEKSND
-344 GNKTKTIKMVISRK
+344 ENKTRTIKMIISRK

-412 ILLEGIIELKNK
+412 ILLEGMIELKNK

-439 ASNDVKKEDLGF
+439 ANNDVKKEDLGF

-504 MLEKVKQRKLSKGKE
+504 MLEKVKQRKLGKGKE
-519 QEAEVEEVNEE
+519 QEVEIEEVNEE
-530 NVEKKSRFTNP
+530 DVEKKSRFTNP
-541 FKNRIKEKAKAKS
+541 FKNRIKEKAKTKS
-554 VYEQLRDDSYNNK
+554 VYEQLRDESYNSK
-567 NSSEIIKR
+567 KSSEIIKR

-613 KEQE
+613 K

>member
-8 LKKMEKI
+8 LKEMEKI

-24 YESQIKAKE
+24 YERQIKAKE

-53 EKAQNEYD
+53 ENAQNEYD
-61 SSKANLEKLEELK
+61 SNKANLEKLKELK

-104 KQMNEEANIA
+104 KNKQMNEKTNIA
-114 RKARDEKV
+114 RNERDEEV
-122 KTLEAQKNAY
+122 KTLESQKNAY

-142 IDNVIAQLNNGENV
+142 IDNIMAQLNNGENV
-156 SIARLTDARNEYNA
+156 SMTRLTDARNEYNA
-170 NTKKVK
+170 NSKKVK
-176 EIDGQIENL
+176 EIDSQIENL
-185 KAKQFKLIDFYKE
+185 SAKQFKLIDFNEE
-198 ELSDLNYLKIRLSS
+198 ELSDLSYLKIRLSS
-212 LKLEDIDKLKNDL
+212 LKLEDIDKLKDDL
-225 FVTKYDKDRNKDKD
+225 FVIKYDKD

-250 SEDENKAKNGNETKS
+250 SEDENKAKNENKTKSKDANESKNGNETKS
-265 EDENKAK
+265 E
-272 NENETK
+272 
-278 SEDKNKAKNGNETKA
+278 
-293 EDENKTKNENDD
+293 
-305 KDESKGKNGNNK
+305 SKGKNENNK

-322 KGLDDKIINETQREE
+322 TGLDNKIINETQREE
-337 NEEKSKD
+337 NEEKSND
-344 GNKTKTIKMVISRK
+344 ENKTRTIKMIISRK

-393 GESIEELNK
+393 GESKEELNK

-412 ILLEGIIELKNK
+412 MLLEEIIELKNK

-439 ASNDVKKEDLGF
+439 ANNDVKKEDLGF

-504 MLEKVKQRKLSKGKE
+504 MLEKVKQRKLGKGKE
-519 QEAEVEEVNEE
+519 QEVEIEEVNEE
-530 NVEKKSRFTNP
+530 DVEKKSRFTNP
-541 FKNRIKEKAKAKS
+541 FKNRIKEKAKTKS
-554 VYEQLRDDSYNNK
+554 IYEQLRDESYNSK

-601 NKENQQEEQEEQ
+601 NKESQQEEQEEQ
-613 KEQE
+613 EEQK

>member
-8 LKKMEKI
+8 LKEMEKI

-24 YESQIKAKE
+24 YERQIKAKE

-53 EKAQNEYD
+53 ENAQNEYD
-61 SSKANLEKLEELK
+61 SNKANLEKLKELK

-94 KINNEIELYE
+94 KVNNEIELYE
-104 KQMNEEANIA
+104 KNKQMNEKTNIA
-114 RKARDEKV
+114 RNERDEEV
-122 KTLEAQKNAY
+122 KTLESQKNAY

-142 IDNVIAQLNNGENV
+142 IDNIMAQLNNGENV
-156 SIARLTDARNEYNA
+156 SMTRLTDARNEYNA
-170 NTKKVK
+170 NSKKVK
-176 EIDGQIENL
+176 EIDSQIENL
-185 KAKQFKLIDFYKE
+185 SAKQFKLIDFNEE
-198 ELSDLNYLKIRLSS
+198 ELSDLSYLKIRLSS

-225 FVTKYDKDRNKDKD
+225 FVIKYDKD

-250 SEDENKAKNGNETKS
+250 SEDENKAKN
-265 EDENKAK
+265 
-272 NENETK
+272 ENETK
-278 SEDKNKAKNGNETKA
+278 SKDANESKNENKTKSEGENKAKNGNETKS
-293 EDENKTKNENDD
+293 
-305 KDESKGKNGNNK
+305 ESKGKNENNK
-317 LENNL
+317 FESNL

-337 NEEKSKD
+337 NEEKSND
-344 GNKTKTIKMVISRK
+344 ENKTRTIKMIISRK

-439 ASNDVKKEDLGF
+439 ANNDVKKEDLGF

-504 MLEKVKQRKLSKGKE
+504 MLEKVKQRKLGKGKE
-519 QEAEVEEVNEE
+519 QEVEIEEVNEE
-530 NVEKKSRFTNP
+530 DVEKKSRFTNP
-541 FKNRIKEKAKAKS
+541 FKNRIKEKAKTKS
-554 VYEQLRDDSYNNK
+554 VYEQLRDESYNSK

-601 NKENQQEEQEEQ
+601 NKESQQEEQEEQ
-613 KEQE
+613 K

>member
-8 LKKMEKI
+8 LKEMEKI

-24 YESQIKAKE
+24 YERQIKAKE

-53 EKAQNEYD
+53 ENAQNEYD
-61 SSKANLEKLEELK
+61 SNKANLEKLKELK

-104 KQMNEEANIA
+104 KNKQLKEKTNIA
-114 RKARDEKV
+114 RNERDEEV
-122 KTLEAQKNAY
+122 KTLESQKNAY

-142 IDNVIAQLNNGENV
+142 IDNIMAQLNNGENV
-156 SIARLTDARNEYNA
+156 SMTRLTDARNEYNA
-170 NTKKVK
+170 NSKKVK
-176 EIDGQIENL
+176 EIDSQIENL
-185 KAKQFKLIDFYKE
+185 SAKQFKLIDFNEE
-198 ELSDLNYLKIRLSS
+198 ELSDLSYLKIRLSS
-212 LKLEDIDKLKNDL
+212 LKLEDIDKLKDDL
-225 FVTKYDKDRNKDKD
+225 FVIKYDKD

-250 SEDENKAKNGNETKS
+250 SEDENKAKNENKTKSKDANESKNGNETKS
-265 EDENKAK
+265 E
-272 NENETK
+272 
-278 SEDKNKAKNGNETKA
+278 
-293 EDENKTKNENDD
+293 
-305 KDESKGKNGNNK
+305 SKGKNENNK

-322 KGLDDKIINETQREE
+322 TGLDNKIINETQREE
-337 NEEKSKD
+337 NEEKSND
-344 GNKTKTIKMVISRK
+344 ENKTRTIKMIISRK

-412 ILLEGIIELKNK
+412 MLLEGIIELKNK

-439 ASNDVKKEDLGF
+439 ANNDVKKEDLGF

-476 AKIAEKNREIG
+476 AKITEKNREIG

-504 MLEKVKQRKLSKGKE
+504 MLEKVKQRKLGKGKE
-519 QEAEVEEVNEE
+519 QEVEIEEVNEE
-530 NVEKKSRFTNP
+530 DVEKKSRFTNP
-541 FKNRIKEKAKAKS
+541 FKNRIKEKAKTKS
-554 VYEQLRDDSYNNK
+554 VYEQLRDESYNSK

-601 NKENQQEEQEEQ
+601 NKESQQEEQEEQ
-613 KEQE
+613 EEQK

>member
-8 LKKMEKI
+8 LKEMEKI

-24 YESQIKAKE
+24 YERQIKAKE

-53 EKAQNEYD
+53 ENAQNEYD
-61 SSKANLEKLEELK
+61 SNKANLEKLKELK

-104 KQMNEEANIA
+104 KNKQMNEKTNIA
-114 RKARDEKV
+114 RNERDEEV
-122 KTLEAQKNAY
+122 KTLESQKNAY

-142 IDNVIAQLNNGENV
+142 IDNIMAQLNNGENV
-156 SIARLTDARNEYNA
+156 SMTRLTDARNEYNA
-170 NTKKVK
+170 NSKKVK
-176 EIDGQIENL
+176 EIDSQIENL
-185 KAKQFKLIDFYKE
+185 SAKQFKLIDFNEE
-198 ELSDLNYLKIRLSS
+198 ELSDLSYLKIRLSS

-225 FVTKYDKDRNKDKD
+225 FVIKYDKD

-250 SEDENKAKNGNETKS
+250 SEDENKAKN
-265 EDENKAK
+265 
-272 NENETK
+272 ENETK
-278 SEDKNKAKNGNETKA
+278 SKDANESKNENKTKSEGENKAKNGNETKS
-293 EDENKTKNENDD
+293 
-305 KDESKGKNGNNK
+305 ESKGKNENNK
-317 LENNL
+317 FESNL

-337 NEEKSKD
+337 NEEKSND
-344 GNKTKTIKMVISRK
+344 ENKTRTIKMIISRK

-439 ASNDVKKEDLGF
+439 ANNDVKKEDLGF

-504 MLEKVKQRKLSKGKE
+504 MLEKVKQRKLGKGKE
-519 QEAEVEEVNEE
+519 QEVEIEEVNEE
-530 NVEKKSRFTNP
+530 DVEKKSRFTNP
-541 FKNRIKEKAKAKS
+541 FKNRIKEKAKTKS
-554 VYEQLRDDSYNNK
+554 VYEQLRDESYNSK

-601 NKENQQEEQEEQ
+601 NKESQQEEQEEQ
-613 KEQE
+613 K

>member
-8 LKKMEKI
+8 LKEMEKI

-24 YESQIKAKE
+24 YERQIKAKE

-53 EKAQNEYD
+53 ENAQNEYD
-61 SSKANLEKLEELK
+61 SNKANLEKLKELK

-104 KQMNEEANIA
+104 KNKQMNEKTNIA
-114 RKARDEKV
+114 RKERDEEV
-122 KTLEAQKNAY
+122 KTLESQKNAY

-142 IDNVIAQLNNGENV
+142 IDNIMAQLNNGENI
-156 SIARLTDARNEYNA
+156 SMTRLTDARNEYNA
-170 NTKKVK
+170 NSKKVK
-176 EIDGQIENL
+176 EIDSQIENL
-185 KAKQFKLIDFYKE
+185 SAKQFKLIDFNEE
-198 ELSDLNYLKIRLSS
+198 ELSDLSYLKIRLSS

-225 FVTKYDKDRNKDKD
+225 FVIKYDKD

-265 EDENKAK
+265 E
-272 NENETK
+272 
-278 SEDKNKAKNGNETKA
+278 
-293 EDENKTKNENDD
+293 
-305 KDESKGKNGNNK
+305 SKGKNGNNK
-317 LENNL
+317 FENNL

-337 NEEKSKD
+337 NEEKSND
-344 GNKTKTIKMVISRK
+344 ENKTRTIKMIISRK

-439 ASNDVKKEDLGF
+439 ANNDVKKEDLGF

-504 MLEKVKQRKLSKGKE
+504 MLEKVKQRKLGKGKE
-519 QEAEVEEVNEE
+519 QEVEIEEVNEE
-530 NVEKKSRFTNP
+530 DVEKKSRFTNP
-541 FKNRIKEKAKAKS
+541 FKNRIKEKAKTKS
-554 VYEQLRDDSYNNK
+554 VYEQLRDESYNSK

-601 NKENQQEEQEEQ
+601 NKESQQEEQEEQ
-613 KEQE
+613 EEQK

>member
-8 LKKMEKI
+8 LKEMEKI

-24 YESQIKAKE
+24 YERQIKAKE

-53 EKAQNEYD
+53 ENAQNEYD
-61 SSKANLEKLEELK
+61 SNKANLEKLKELK

-89 QKITE
+89 Q
-94 KINNEIELYE
+94 NEIELYE
-104 KQMNEEANIA
+104 KNKQMNEKTNIA
-114 RKARDEKV
+114 RKERDEEV
-122 KTLEAQKNAY
+122 KTLESQKNAY

-142 IDNVIAQLNNGENV
+142 IDNIMAQLNNGENV
-156 SIARLTDARNEYNA
+156 SMARLTDARNEYNA

-176 EIDGQIENL
+176 EIDSQIENL
-185 KAKQFKLIDFYKE
+185 SAKQFELIDFNEE
-198 ELSDLNYLKIRLSS
+198 ELSDLSYLKIRLSS

-225 FVTKYDKDRNKDKD
+225 FVIKYDKD

-250 SEDENKAKNGNETKS
+250 SEDENNTKNENETKSEGENKAKNGNETKS
-265 EDENKAK
+265 E
-272 NENETK
+272 
-278 SEDKNKAKNGNETKA
+278 
-293 EDENKTKNENDD
+293 
-305 KDESKGKNGNNK
+305 SKGKNENNK

-322 KGLDDKIINETQREE
+322 TGLDNKIINETQREE
-337 NEEKSKD
+337 NEEKSND
-344 GNKTKTIKMVISRK
+344 GNKARTIKMVISRK

-439 ASNDVKKEDLGF
+439 ANNDVKKEDLGF
-451 KIVYDMEDLSKGAFL
+451 KIVYDMEDLSKGSFL

-504 MLEKVKQRKLSKGKE
+504 MLEKVKQRKLGEGKE
-519 QEAEVEEVNEE
+519 QEVEIEEVNEE
-530 NVEKKSRFTNP
+530 DVEKKSRFTNP
-541 FKNRIKEKAKAKS
+541 FKNRIREKAKTKS
-554 VYEQLRDDSYNNK
+554 VYEQLRDESYNSK

-601 NKENQQEEQEEQ
+601 NKESQQEEQEEQ
-613 KEQE
+613 K

>member
-8 LKKMEKI
+8 LKEMEKI

-24 YESQIKAKE
+24 YERQIKAKE

-53 EKAQNEYD
+53 ENAQNEYD
-61 SSKANLEKLEELK
+61 SNKANLEKLKELK

-104 KQMNEEANIA
+104 KNKQMNEKTNIA
-114 RKARDEKV
+114 RKERDEEV
-122 KTLEAQKNAY
+122 KTLESQKNAY

-142 IDNVIAQLNNGENV
+142 IDNIMAQLNNGENV
-156 SIARLTDARNEYNA
+156 SMTRLTDARNEYNA
-170 NTKKVK
+170 NSKKVK
-176 EIDGQIENL
+176 EIESQIENL
-185 KAKQFKLIDFYKE
+185 SAKQFKLIDFNEE
-198 ELSDLNYLKIRLSS
+198 ELSDLSYLKIRLSS

-225 FVTKYDKDRNKDKD
+225 FVIKYDKD

-250 SEDENKAKNGNETKS
+250 SEDENKAKN
-265 EDENKAK
+265 
-272 NENETK
+272 ENETK
-278 SEDKNKAKNGNETKA
+278 SEGENKAKNGNETKS
-293 EDENKTKNENDD
+293 
-305 KDESKGKNGNNK
+305 ESKGKNENNK

-322 KGLDDKIINETQREE
+322 TGLDNKIINETQREE
-337 NEEKSKD
+337 NEEKSND
-344 GNKTKTIKMVISRK
+344 ENKTRTIKMIISRK

-412 ILLEGIIELKNK
+412 ILLEEIIELKNK

-439 ASNDVKKEDLGF
+439 ANNDVKKEDLGF
-451 KIVYDMEDLSKGAFL
+451 KIVYDMEDLSKCAFL

-504 MLEKVKQRKLSKGKE
+504 MLEKVKQRKLGKGKE
-519 QEAEVEEVNEE
+519 QEVEIEEVNEE
-530 NVEKKSRFTNP
+530 DVEKKSRFTNP
-541 FKNRIKEKAKAKS
+541 FKNRIKEKAKTKS
-554 VYEQLRDDSYNNK
+554 VYEQLRDESYNSK

-601 NKENQQEEQEEQ
+601 NKESQQEEQEEQ
-613 KEQE
+613 EEQK

>member
-8 LKKMEKI
+8 LKEMEKI

-24 YESQIKAKE
+24 YERQIKAKE

-53 EKAQNEYD
+53 ENAQNEYD
-61 SSKANLEKLEELK
+61 SNKANLEKLKELK

-104 KQMNEEANIA
+104 KNKQMNEKTNIA
-114 RKARDEKV
+114 RNERDEEV
-122 KTLEAQKNAY
+122 KTLESQKNAY

-142 IDNVIAQLNNGENV
+142 IDNIMAQLNNGENV
-156 SIARLTDARNEYNA
+156 SMTRLTDARNEYNA
-170 NTKKVK
+170 NSKKVK
-176 EIDGQIENL
+176 EIDSQIENL
-185 KAKQFKLIDFYKE
+185 SAKQFKLIDFNEE
-198 ELSDLNYLKIRLSS
+198 ELSDLSYLKIRLSS

-225 FVTKYDKDRNKDKD
+225 FVIKYDKD

-250 SEDENKAKNGNETKS
+250 SEDENKAKN
-265 EDENKAK
+265 
-272 NENETK
+272 ENETK
-278 SEDKNKAKNGNETKA
+278 SEGENKAKNGNETKS
-293 EDENKTKNENDD
+293 
-305 KDESKGKNGNNK
+305 ESKGKNENNK

-322 KGLDDKIINETQREE
+322 TGLDNKIINETQREE
-337 NEEKSKD
+337 NEEKSND
-344 GNKTKTIKMVISRK
+344 ENKTRTIKMTISRK

-439 ASNDVKKEDLGF
+439 ANNDVKKEDLGF

-504 MLEKVKQRKLSKGKE
+504 MLEKVKQRKLGKGKE
-519 QEAEVEEVNEE
+519 QEVEIEEVNEE
-530 NVEKKSRFTNP
+530 DVEKKSRFTNP
-541 FKNRIKEKAKAKS
+541 FKNRIREKAKTKS
-554 VYEQLRDDSYNNK
+554 VYEQLRDESYNSK

-601 NKENQQEEQEEQ
+601 NKESQQEEQEEQ
-613 KEQE
+613 K

>member
-8 LKKMEKI
+8 LKEMEKI

-24 YESQIKAKE
+24 YERQIKAKE

-53 EKAQNEYD
+53 ENAQNEYD
-61 SSKANLEKLEELK
+61 SNKANLEKLKELK
-74 KGFDEEVKSDFEEKK
+74 KCFDEEVKSDFEEKK
-89 QKITE
+89 QKI
-94 KINNEIELYE
+94 NNEIELYE
-104 KQMNEEANIA
+104 KNKQMNEKTNIA
-114 RKARDEKV
+114 RKERDEEV
-122 KTLEAQKNAY
+122 KTLESQKNAY

-142 IDNVIAQLNNGENV
+142 IDNIMAQLNNGENV
-156 SIARLTDARNEYNA
+156 SMARLTDARNEYNA

-176 EIDGQIENL
+176 EIDSQIENL
-185 KAKQFKLIDFYKE
+185 SAKQFELIDFNEE
-198 ELSDLNYLKIRLSS
+198 ELSDLSYLKIRLSS

-225 FVTKYDKDRNKDKD
+225 FVIKYDKD

-250 SEDENKAKNGNETKS
+250 SEDENKAKN
-265 EDENKAK
+265 
-272 NENETK
+272 ENETK
-278 SEDKNKAKNGNETKA
+278 SEGENKAKNGNETKS
-293 EDENKTKNENDD
+293 
-305 KDESKGKNGNNK
+305 ESKGKNENNK

-322 KGLDDKIINETQREE
+322 TGLDNEIINETQREE
-337 NEEKSKD
+337 NEEKSND
-344 GNKTKTIKMVISRK
+344 GNKARTIKMVISRK

-412 ILLEGIIELKNK
+412 MLLEGIIELKNK

-439 ASNDVKKEDLGF
+439 ANNDVKKEDLGF
-451 KIVYDMEDLSKGAFL
+451 KIVYDMEDLLKGAFL

-504 MLEKVKQRKLSKGKE
+504 MLEKVKQRKLGKGKE
-519 QEAEVEEVNEE
+519 QEVEIEEVNEE
-530 NVEKKSRFTNP
+530 DVEKKSRFTNP
-541 FKNRIKEKAKAKS
+541 FKNRIKEKAKTKS
-554 VYEQLRDDSYNNK
+554 IYEQLRDESYNSK

-601 NKENQQEEQEEQ
+601 NKESQQEEQEEQ
-613 KEQE
+613 EEQK

>member
-8 LKKMEKI
+8 LKEMEKI

-24 YESQIKAKE
+24 YERQIKAKE

-53 EKAQNEYD
+53 ENAQNEYD
-61 SSKANLEKLEELK
+61 SNKANLEKLKELK
-74 KGFDEEVKSDFEEKK
+74 KGFDEEVKGDFEEKK

-104 KQMNEEANIA
+104 KNKQMNEKTNIA
-114 RKARDEKV
+114 RKERDEEV
-122 KTLEAQKNAY
+122 KTLESQKNAY

-142 IDNVIAQLNNGENV
+142 IDNIMAQLNNGENV
-156 SIARLTDARNEYNA
+156 SMTRLTDARNEYNA
-170 NTKKVK
+170 NSKKVK
-176 EIDGQIENL
+176 EIDSQIENL
-185 KAKQFKLIDFYKE
+185 SAKQFKLIDFNEE
-198 ELSDLNYLKIRLSS
+198 ELSDLSYLKIRLSS
-212 LKLEDIDKLKNDL
+212 LKLEDIDKLKDDL
-225 FVTKYDKDRNKDKD
+225 FVIKYDKD

-250 SEDENKAKNGNETKS
+250 SEDENKAKN
-265 EDENKAK
+265 
-272 NENETK
+272 ENETK
-278 SEDKNKAKNGNETKA
+278 SEGENKAKNGNETKS
-293 EDENKTKNENDD
+293 
-305 KDESKGKNGNNK
+305 ESKGKNENNK

-322 KGLDDKIINETQREE
+322 TGLDNKIINETQREE
-337 NEEKSKD
+337 NEEKSND
-344 GNKTKTIKMVISRK
+344 ENKTRTIKMIISRK

-412 ILLEGIIELKNK
+412 ILLEGMIELKNK

-439 ASNDVKKEDLGF
+439 ANNDVKKEDLGF

-504 MLEKVKQRKLSKGKE
+504 MLEKVKQRKLGKGKE
-519 QEAEVEEVNEE
+519 QEVEIEEVNEE
-530 NVEKKSRFTNP
+530 DVEKKSRFTNP
-541 FKNRIKEKAKAKS
+541 FKNRIKEKAKTKS
-554 VYEQLRDDSYNNK
+554 VYEQLRDESYNSK

-613 KEQE
+613 EEQK

>member
-8 LKKMEKI
+8 LKEMEKI

-24 YESQIKAKE
+24 YERQIKAKE

-53 EKAQNEYD
+53 ENAQNEYD
-61 SSKANLEKLEELK
+61 SNKANLEKLKELK
-74 KGFDEEVKSDFEEKK
+74 KGFDEELKSDFEEKK

-104 KQMNEEANIA
+104 KNKQMNEKTNIA
-114 RKARDEKV
+114 RKERDEEV
-122 KTLEAQKNAY
+122 KTLESQKNAY

-142 IDNVIAQLNNGENV
+142 IDNIMAQLNNGENV
-156 SIARLTDARNEYNA
+156 SMTRLTDARNEYNA
-170 NTKKVK
+170 NSKKVK
-176 EIDGQIENL
+176 EIDSQIENL
-185 KAKQFKLIDFYKE
+185 SAKQFKLIDFNEE
-198 ELSDLNYLKIRLSS
+198 ELSDLSYLKIRLSS

-225 FVTKYDKDRNKDKD
+225 FVIKYDKD

-250 SEDENKAKNGNETKS
+250 SEDENKAKN
-265 EDENKAK
+265 
-272 NENETK
+272 ENETK
-278 SEDKNKAKNGNETKA
+278 SEGENKAKNGNETKS
-293 EDENKTKNENDD
+293 
-305 KDESKGKNGNNK
+305 ESKGKNGNNK
-317 LENNL
+317 FENNL

-337 NEEKSKD
+337 NEEKSND
-344 GNKTKTIKMVISRK
+344 ENKTRTIKMIISRK

-439 ASNDVKKEDLGF
+439 ANNDVKKEDLGF

-504 MLEKVKQRKLSKGKE
+504 MLEKVKQRKLGKGKE
-519 QEAEVEEVNEE
+519 QEVEIEEVNEE
-530 NVEKKSRFTNP
+530 DVEKKSRFTNP
-541 FKNRIKEKAKAKS
+541 FKNRIKEKAKTKS
-554 VYEQLRDDSYNNK
+554 VYEQLRDESYNSK

-601 NKENQQEEQEEQ
+601 NKESQQEEQEEQ
-613 KEQE
+613 EEQK

>member
-8 LKKMEKI
+8 LKEMEKI

-24 YESQIKAKE
+24 YERQIKAKE

-53 EKAQNEYD
+53 ENAQNEYD
-61 SSKANLEKLEELK
+61 SNKANLEKLKELK

-104 KQMNEEANIA
+104 KNKQMNEKTNIA
-114 RKARDEKV
+114 RKERDEEV
-122 KTLEAQKNAY
+122 KTLESQKNAY

-142 IDNVIAQLNNGENV
+142 IDNIMAQLNNGENI
-156 SIARLTDARNEYNA
+156 SMTRLTDARNEYNA
-170 NTKKVK
+170 NSKKVK
-176 EIDGQIENL
+176 EIDSQIENL
-185 KAKQFKLIDFYKE
+185 SAKQFKLIDFNEE
-198 ELSDLNYLKIRLSS
+198 ELSDLSYLKIRLSS

-225 FVTKYDKDRNKDKD
+225 FVIKYDK
-239 ENNTKNENETK
+239 
-250 SEDENKAKNGNETKS
+250 DENKAKNGNETKS
-265 EDENKAK
+265 E
-272 NENETK
+272 
-278 SEDKNKAKNGNETKA
+278 
-293 EDENKTKNENDD
+293 
-305 KDESKGKNGNNK
+305 SKGQNGNNK
-317 LENNL
+317 FENNL

-337 NEEKSKD
+337 NEEKSND
-344 GNKTKTIKMVISRK
+344 ENKTRTIKMIISRK

-371 KIKKLIKQDKE
+371 KIKKLIRQDKE

-439 ASNDVKKEDLGF
+439 ANNDVKKEDLGF

-504 MLEKVKQRKLSKGKE
+504 MLEKVKQRKLGKGKE
-519 QEAEVEEVNEE
+519 QEVEIEEVNEE
-530 NVEKKSRFTNP
+530 DVEK
-541 FKNRIKEKAKAKS
+541 
-554 VYEQLRDDSYNNK
+554 
-567 NSSEIIKR
+567 
-575 AKEAVVNGEIT
+575 
-586 STELIGIMNLVKNNQ
+586 NQ
-601 NKENQQEEQEEQ
+601 DLQILSKIE
-613 KEQE
+613 

>member
-8 LKKMEKI
+8 LKEMEKI

-24 YESQIKAKE
+24 YERQIKAKE

-53 EKAQNEYD
+53 ENAQNEYD
-61 SSKANLEKLEELK
+61 SNKTNLEKLKELK

-104 KQMNEEANIA
+104 KNKQMNEKANIA
-114 RKARDEKV
+114 RKERDEEV
-122 KTLEAQKNAY
+122 KILEAQKNAY

-142 IDNVIAQLNNGENV
+142 IDNIMAQLNNGENV
-156 SIARLTDARNEYNA
+156 SMTRLKDARNEYNA
-170 NTKKVK
+170 NSKKVK
-176 EIDGQIENL
+176 EIDSQIENL
-185 KAKQFKLIDFYKE
+185 SAKQFKLIDFNEE
-198 ELSDLNYLKIRLSS
+198 ELSDLSYLKIRLSS

-225 FVTKYDKDRNKDKD
+225 FVIKYDKD

-250 SEDENKAKNGNETKS
+250 SEDENKAKN
-265 EDENKAK
+265 
-272 NENETK
+272 ENETK
-278 SEDKNKAKNGNETKA
+278 SEGENKAKNGNETKS
-293 EDENKTKNENDD
+293 
-305 KDESKGKNGNNK
+305 ESKGKNENNK

-322 KGLDDKIINETQREE
+322 TGLDNKIINETQREE
-337 NEEKSKD
+337 NEEKSND
-344 GNKTKTIKMVISRK
+344 ENKTRTIKMIISRK

-504 MLEKVKQRKLSKGKE
+504 MLEKVKQRKLGKGKE
-519 QEAEVEEVNEE
+519 QEVEIEEVNEE
-530 NVEKKSRFTNP
+530 DVEKKSRFTNP

-601 NKENQQEEQEEQ
+601 NKENQQEEQ